1 MIASRL
7 RFAQIVRTSALRP
20 LILRPSLAAA
30 GESLGRSDPPGWPG
44 DCEDSDAARLYF
56 VASHFKPQRSHPMN
70 RVSNLIATAAL
81 AGTFLGTVLSGP
93 AHAEIDKKT
102 VRTWK
107 AKCSSCHG
115 EDGKAATEQGKKMGV
130 RDMTMPDFW
139 KGLTDAK
146 MKDAIANGI
155 KQTRDGKVQEM
166 EPYKDKLKPEE
177 IDSLVAYVKTF
188 KT

>member
-1 MIASRL
+1 
-7 RFAQIVRTSALRP
+7 
-20 LILRPSLAAA
+20 
-30 GESLGRSDPPGWPG
+30 
-44 DCEDSDAARLYF
+44 
-56 VASHFKPQRSHPMN
+56 MN
-70 RVSNLIATAAL
+70 RVSNLITTVAL

-93 AHAEIDKKT
+93 AHAEVDKKT

-130 RDMTMPDFW
+130 RDMTTADFW

-155 KQTRDGKVQEM
+155 KQTRDGKLQEM

-177 IDSLVAYVKTF
+177 IDALVAYVKTF
-188 KT
+188 KP